1 MRSQFKEISLVISLL
16 LVTGCTTYQ
25 EEDYSDPKAYANKT
39 SKCIN
44 MDSTQEALCKEN
56 EHKLLI
62 SLGDSQNC
70 DSPYDYQRNS
80 CTNKKAK
87 QKKLL
92 DESLEKHK
100 K

>member
-1 MRSQFKEISLVISLL
+1 MSSDFKTACLVVSLL
-16 LVTGCTTYQ
+16 LVTGCTSYQ
-25 EEDYSDPKAYANKT
+25 EEDYSHPDIHANKA

-44 MDSTQEALCKEN
+44 MDSTQEALCKED
-56 EHKLLI
+56 EHNLSI

-70 DSPYDYQRNS
+70 DSPYEYQKNS
-80 CTNKKAK
+80 CNNKKAK

>member
-1 MRSQFKEISLVISLL
+1 
-16 LVTGCTTYQ
+16 
-25 EEDYSDPKAYANKT
+25 
-39 SKCIN
+39 